1 LTIDPENLE
10 DDLKKL
16 RKGLTDIKGVD
27 RKSGTF
33 TGLNEEI
40 KKWSVFLPLL
50 SELLDGSMIV
60 HDGRH
65 WSKVKKTVG

>member
-1 LTIDPENLE
+1 L
-10 DDLKKL
+10 DDEVKKL

-40 KKWSVFLPLL
+40 RKWSVFLPLL
-50 SELLDGSMIV
+50 TELLDGSMIV
-60 HDGRH
+60 
-65 WSKVKKTVG
+65 